1 MTPPLVVMV
10 TPTPKN
16 APTLVYVVP
25 DTTLKPVGRVS
36 AAPGMG
42 IQVGVAPILTDWAAK
57 VFAGLMLSTAAT
69 DKLKG
74 LAHQLKLIVTVTW

>member
-16 APTLVYVVP
+16 APTLAYVVP
-25 DTTLKPVGRVS
+25 DKPTPVGRVS